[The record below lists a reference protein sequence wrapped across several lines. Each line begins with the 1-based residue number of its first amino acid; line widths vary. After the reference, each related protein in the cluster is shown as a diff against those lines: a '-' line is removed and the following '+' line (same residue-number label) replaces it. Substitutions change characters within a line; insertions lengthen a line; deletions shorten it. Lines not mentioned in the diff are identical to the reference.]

1 MHITG
6 NIDVSNDEVAGSDT
20 HQPETLAHSQQLD
33 KTILNSERAKEN
45 VGSSEIEPLELK

>member
-1 MHITG
+1 MQRVVHITG

-33 KTILNSERAKEN
+33 KTILNSE
-45 VGSSEIEPLELK
+45 GP